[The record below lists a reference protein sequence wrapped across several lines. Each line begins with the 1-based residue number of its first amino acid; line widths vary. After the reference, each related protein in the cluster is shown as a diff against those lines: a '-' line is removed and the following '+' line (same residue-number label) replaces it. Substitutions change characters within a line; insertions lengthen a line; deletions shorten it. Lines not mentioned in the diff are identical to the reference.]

1 MGQVQVLVAGR
12 WTPMTAH
19 TLLGSQ
25 DPDAVTPLLRS
36 YAARHPNVVKSLDG
50 DTLEERV
57 EGAVVVWLRP
67 AA

>member
-12 WTPMTAH
+12 WVAMTAH
-19 TLLGSQ
+19 ALLGSE
-25 DPDAVTPLLRS
+25 DPDAVTPLLRT
-36 YAARHPNVVKSLDG
+36 YATRFPNVVKSLDG

-57 EGAVVVWLRP
+57 ERAVLVWLRP